1 MTYQRLFTPITVG
14 RMHVPNRAMMT
25 PHGFIGLVDWEQP
38 GKRALDYLE
47 ERAQAGVGWI
57 MTNAPSPHPSTMPR
71 IPVGRRGWDGSAN
84 DWLARQAEVVHR
96 HGAVLSAI
104 ILHTGHNAWSTETY
118 KPSWAPSAIASSYRE
133 MPIAITKAQID
144 DLVEH
149 YARTAGNIKAAGLD
163 AVDVQTSVDYLL
175 GSFLSPALNVRED
188 EYGGPLKNRARIIL
202 EILAAIRREVGPDY
216 TVGIRTSADH
226 MMPHGFSLDEAVEFC
241 KLVAGSR
248 LIDYL
253 GVMVG
258 SYYNFMQVI
267 PGMRL
272 PDGNAVEAAARIKAA
287 VDIPVY
293 VSGKIDTPALAERVL
308 ERGAADLV
316 ALAREHLAD
325 GEWARKAR
333 EGRPDDIRPCIF
345 CNHCVARLNQ
355 RRETQCV
362 VNPAFGY
369 EASLGIGQLVPQG
382 RPRRVVVVG
391 GGPAGMEAARV
402 AALRGHQVT
411 IYEATDRLGG
421 QVAIAAL
428 APHRDRLAAFTA
440 WQERQLRQLGVTVRL
455 NRTVVP
461 RDPVLREADKIVV
474 ATGSLPLKDGIS
486 PLRPHGGAIRGV
498 DQPNVL
504 TSWDALLLPQ
514 LVGTHVVV
522 YDEEAYAPGA
532 SIALFLARLNRK
544 VTLVTSAPNVG
555 VPDLIH
561 TTELPVVVADL
572 EAANVEVRPLTL
584 LTAID
589 GTTVRLESVYGR
601 GASDLTGVDTV
612 VLNTGYRANDALFR
626 ALAAEGLP
634 VVAAGDCVAPRRLLL
649 AIYEGYVAGF
659 NVDAAAEATADGRE
673 AVARRGPRPL

>member
-1 MTYQRLFTPITVG
+1 MAYQRLLSPITVG
-14 RMHVPNRAMMT
+14 RLRVPNRIMLT
-25 PHGFIGLVDWEQP
+25 PHGFAGLADWEEP
-38 GKRALDYLE
+38 GKRACDYLE
-47 ERAQAGVGWI
+47 ERAKAGVGWL
-57 MTNAPSPHPSTMPR
+57 MTNSPSPHPSTSPR
-71 IPVGRRGWDGSAN
+71 TPFVRRGWDGSAN

-96 HGAVLSAI
+96 HGAIISAI
-104 ILHTGHNAWSTETY
+104 ILHPGHNAWSSELY
-118 KPSWAPSAIASSYRE
+118 KPSWAPSAIPSIYRE

-149 YARTAGNIKAAGLD
+149 YARTAANIKASGLD

-241 KLVAGSR
+241 QLVAGSR

-258 SYYNFMQVI
+258 SYYNFLNVI

-272 PDGNAVEAAARIKAA
+272 PNGNAVAAAARVKAA

-293 VSGKIDTPALAERVL
+293 VSGKIDMPAHAEHIL
-308 ERGAADLV
+308 ERGVADLV

-333 EGRPDDIRPCIF
+333 EDRAADIRPCIF
-345 CNHCVARLNQ
+345 CNHCVARLNL

-362 VNPAFGY
+362 VNPAFGF
-369 EASLGIGQLVPQG
+369 ESSIGTAQLVPQSPS
-382 RPRRVVVVG
+382 RKVIVVG

-402 AALRGHQVT
+402 AAHRGHQVT
-411 IYEATDRLGG
+411 LYEATDRLGG

-440 WQERQLRQLGVTVRL
+440 WQERQLRQLGVTIRL
-455 NRTVVP
+455 NRMVVAGDP
-461 RDPVLREADKIVV
+461 LLRDADDIVV

-486 PLRPHGGAIRGV
+486 PLRPHGGAIPGV
-498 DQPNVL
+498 DQPNVV

-514 LVGTHVVV
+514 QVGSRVLL

-532 SIALFLARLNRK
+532 SIALFLARLGRQ
-544 VTLVTSAPNVG
+544 VTLVTSAPHVG
-555 VPDLIH
+555 VPDLVN
-561 TTELPVVVADL
+561 TTEFPFVIADL
-572 EAANVEVRPLTL
+572 EEAGVEVRPLTL
-584 LTAID
+584 VTAIA
-589 GTTVRLESVYGR
+589 GTTVHLESVYGSAR
-601 GASDLTGVDTV
+601 TEVSDVETV
-612 VLNTGYRANDALFR
+612 VLNTGYRANDTLYR
-626 ALAAEGLP
+626 ALVAEGLP
-634 VVAAGDCVAPRRLLL
+634 AVAIGDCLAPRRLHL
-649 AIYEGYVAGF
+649 AIADGYLAGF
-659 NVDAAAEATADGRE
+659 NVGKEAAATAGTR
-673 AVARRGPRPL
+673 